1 MTAPLHLDSL
11 FPSLDAIPEQYR
23 PDAPIEQRDYL
34 VDGQL
39 RYWDGPLAPV
49 RSPVFLA
56 EADGERQVILGSTPL
71 LDADA
76 ALAALDAAVR
86 AYDHGQGL
94 WPNLRVAERI
104 QHVERFLARMREQRE
119 AVVKLLMWEIGKNLK
134 DSEKEFDRTCDYI
147 VDTIEALKE
156 LDRRSSRFELEQ
168 GTLGQI
174 RRVPLGVALCMGPYN
189 YPLNETFTTLIPA
202 LIMGNTVVFKPAK
215 FGVLLIRPLLEAF
228 RDSFPPGVI
237 NVIYGRGRET
247 VSALMASGKVDVF
260 AFIGTHSG
268 ASDLKKLHPRPH
280 RLRAALGLDAK
291 NPGIVLPQVDLDNAV
306 SEAVTGALSFNGQ
319 RCTALKILFVH
330 ESVLRPFLDKFSARL
345 ASLKPGMP
353 WEPGVALTPLP
364 EPGKVDYLEGLLNDA
379 LAKGAR
385 VVNAGGGEHRQSF
398 FYPALLSPV
407 SPDMRLYH
415 EEQFGPLVPVV
426 PYREL
431 DEVIDYVLRS
441 DYGQQ
446 LSLFGNDPAQIGRLV
461 DAFAN
466 QVGRIN
472 VNAQCQRGP
481 DSYPFNGR
489 KNSAEGTLSV
499 HDALRVF
506 SIRTL
511 RPATP
516 RRTRPWSARSSATA
530 RRTSSPPTT
539 SSEAPVPLPPGEGPA
554 ATSPTVRQAAAAQQA
569 AAPATPPA
577 RANPRNQWP
586 ARVGTGCATAR
597 TPG

>member
-1 MTAPLHLDSL
+1 HLDSL

-39 RYWDGPLAPV
+39 RHWDGPLAPV

-306 SEAVTGALSFNGQ
+306 NEAVTGALSFNGQ

-511 RPATP
+511 VAT
-516 RRTRPWSARSSATA
+516 RDTEANKTLVSEIIRNRASNFL
-530 RRTSSPPTT
+530 TT
-539 SSEAPVPLPPGEGPA
+539 DYIF
-554 ATSPTVRQAAAAQQA
+554 
-569 AAPATPPA
+569 
-577 RANPRNQWP
+577 
-586 ARVGTGCATAR
+586 
-597 TPG
+597 

>member
-1 MTAPLHLDSL
+1 MTTASQLEHL
-11 FPSLDAIPEQYR
+11 FPTLAEIPERYR
-23 PDAPIEQRDYL
+23 PGAPIEQREYL
-34 VDGQL
+34 VDGEL
-39 RYWDGPLAPV
+39 RRWDGPLATV
-49 RSPVFLA
+49 RSPIFLA
-56 EADGERQVILGSTPL
+56 GEQGDEQVVLGSTPL

-76 ALAALDAAVR
+76 ALIALDAAVQ

-104 QHVERFLARMREQRE
+104 QHVEDFLARMREQRE
-119 AVVKLLMWEIGKNLK
+119 AVVRLLMWEIGKYLK

-147 VDTIEALKE
+147 VDTIESLKE

-237 NVIYGRGRET
+237 NIIYGRGRDT
-247 VSALMASGKVDVF
+247 VSALMASGKIDVF
-260 AFIGTHSG
+260 AFIGTHKG
-268 ASDLKKLHPRPH
+268 AADLKKLHPRPH

-291 NPGIVLPQVDLDNAV
+291 NPGIVLSQVDLDNAV
-306 SEAVTGALSFNGQ
+306 DEAITGALSFNGQ

-330 ESVLRPFLDKFSARL
+330 EDVLDAFLEKFTARL
-345 ASLKPGMP
+345 AALKPGMP
-353 WEPGVALTPLP
+353 WEDGVALTPLP
-364 EPGKVDYLEGLLNDA
+364 EPGKVDYLNGLLDDA
-379 LAKGAR
+379 IAKGAR
-385 VVNAGGGEHRQSF
+385 VINPGGGAHRQSF

-407 SPDMRLYH
+407 TPAMRLYQ

-426 PYREL
+426 PYREVE
-431 DEVIDYVLRS
+431 EVIDYVLHS

-446 LSLFGNDPAQIGRLV
+446 LSIFGNDSAQVGRLV
-461 DAFAN
+461 DAFVN

-472 VNAQCQRGP
+472 INAQCQRGP
-481 DSYPFNGR
+481 DSFPFNGR

-499 HDALRVF
+499 QDALRVF

-511 RPATP
+511 VATRFNP
-516 RRTRPWSARSSATA
+516 QNKALVSEIIRNRESGFI
-530 RRTSSPPTT
+530 TT
-539 SSEAPVPLPPGEGPA
+539 DYIF
-554 ATSPTVRQAAAAQQA
+554 
-569 AAPATPPA
+569 
-577 RANPRNQWP
+577 
-586 ARVGTGCATAR
+586 
-597 TPG
+597 

>member
-1 MTAPLHLDSL
+1 MDRLLDSL
-11 FPSLDAIPEQYR
+11 FPSAEDIPETWR
-23 PDAPIEQRDYL
+23 LEAPLEQRDYL
-34 VDGQL
+34 VNGEL
-39 RYWDGPLAPV
+39 RRWDGPLATV
-49 RSPVFLA
+49 RSPVWLK
-56 EADGERQVILGSTPL
+56 EGDDEHQVVLGSAPL
-71 LDADA
+71 LDADT
-76 ALAALDAAVR
+76 ALTALDAAVQ
-86 AYDHGQGL
+86 AYDKGRGA
-94 WPNLRVAERI
+94 WPNMRVAERI
-104 QHVERFLARMREQRE
+104 QHVETFLARMREQRQ

-147 VDTIEALKE
+147 VDTINALKD

-174 RRVPLGVALCMGPYN
+174 RRAPLGVALCMGPYN

-260 AFIGTHSG
+260 AFIGTHKA

-306 SEAVTGALSFNGQ
+306 EEAVTGALSFNGQ

-330 ESVLRPFLDKFSARL
+330 EDVVDAFLDKFQRKL
-345 ASLKPGMP
+345 AALKPGMP

-364 EPGKVDYLEGLLNDA
+364 EHGKVDYLDGLVADA
-379 LAKGAR
+379 TAKGAR
-385 VVNAGGGEHRQSF
+385 VLNERGGHSRGSF
-398 FYPALLSPV
+398 FYPAVLYPV
-407 SPDMRLYH
+407 KSDMRVYH

-426 PYREL
+426 PYRDL
-431 DEVIDYVLRS
+431 QTVIDYVLDS

-446 LSLFGNDPAQIGRLV
+446 LSLFGNDPATIGSLV
-461 DAFAN
+461 DIFAN

-472 VNAQCQRGP
+472 INAQCQRGP
-481 DSYPFNGR
+481 DTYPFNGR

-511 RPATP
+511 VAT
-516 RRTRPWSARSSATA
+516 RFQEANKELISEIIRNRQSTFL
-530 RRTSSPPTT
+530 TT
-539 SSEAPVPLPPGEGPA
+539 DYIF
-554 ATSPTVRQAAAAQQA
+554 
-569 AAPATPPA
+569 
-577 RANPRNQWP
+577 
-586 ARVGTGCATAR
+586 
-597 TPG
+597 

>member
-1 MTAPLHLDSL
+1 MTTASQLESL
-11 FPSLDAIPEQYR
+11 FPSADAIPERYR
-23 PDAPIEQRDYL
+23 VGAPIEQREYL
-34 VDGQL
+34 VNGEL
-39 RYWDGPLAPV
+39 RRWEGPLATV
-49 RSPVFLA
+49 RSPIFLA
-56 EADGERQVILGSTPL
+56 TEQGDQQVVLGSTPL
-71 LDADA
+71 LDAEA
-76 ALAALDAAVR
+76 ALEALDAAVA
-86 AYDHGQGL
+86 AYDHGRGL
-94 WPNLRVAERI
+94 WPTLRVAERI
-104 QHVERFLARMREQRE
+104 QYVEGFLARMREQRDT
-119 AVVKLLMWEIGKNLK
+119 VVRLLMWEIGKNLK

-147 VDTIEALKE
+147 VDTIEALKQ

-237 NVIYGRGRET
+237 NIIYGRGRET
-247 VSALMASGKVDVF
+247 VSALMASGKIDVF
-260 AFIGTHSG
+260 AFIGTHKG

-306 SEAVTGALSFNGQ
+306 SEAITGALSFNGQ

-330 ESVLRPFLDKFSARL
+330 EDVLEPFLAKFSAKL
-345 ASLKPGMP
+345 AALKPGMP
-353 WEPGVALTPLP
+353 WEDGVALTPLP
-364 EPGKVDYLEGLLNDA
+364 EPGKVEFLNGLLADA

-385 VVNAGGGEHRQSF
+385 VVNAGGGTHRQSF

-407 SPDMRLYH
+407 TPQMRLYH

-431 DEVIDYVLRS
+431 EEVIDYVLQS

-446 LSLFGNDPAQIGRLV
+446 LSIFGNDAGQVSQLV
-461 DAFAN
+461 DAFVN

-472 VNAQCQRGP
+472 INAQCQRGP
-481 DSYPFNGR
+481 DSFPFNGR

-511 RPATP
+511 VATRFQP
-516 RRTRPWSARSSATA
+516 DNKELI
-530 RRTSSPPTT
+530 
-539 SSEAPVPLPPGEGPA
+539 SEIIRN
-554 ATSPTVRQAAAAQQA
+554 RQSGFLS
-569 AAPATPPA
+569 TDYIF
-577 RANPRNQWP
+577 
-586 ARVGTGCATAR
+586 
-597 TPG
+597 